1 MSDVQAKK
9 KKQMLSSYSIVFLVL
24 IVVAI
29 LTWFVPQSVVIKK
42 VLCQMLGC
50 PTTKSPFRNSARHL
64 PSSFFANSHRES
76 GS

>member
-29 LTWFVPQSVVIKK
+29 LTWFVPQYPDLV
-42 VLCQMLGC
+42 C
-50 PTTKSPFRNSARHL
+50 PSIRCH
-64 PSSFFANSHRES
+64 
-76 GS
+76 

>member
-29 LTWFVPQSVVIKK
+29 LT
-42 VLCQMLGC
+42 
-50 PTTKSPFRNSARHL
+50 
-64 PSSFFANSHRES
+64 
-76 GS
+76 